1 MKMKKI
7 AGKMLGLAL
16 LGAAL
21 LLWAWP
27 EEQEAS
33 VSVHRIPVVGVEEA
47 TAATVSRM
55 IRFSGVTR
63 AEKRAVLSFSAPGRL
78 ASRGVEVGDRVRG
91 GKAVARLDKGEF
103 LNAVNSAEA
112 VLGEL
117 KIRVEQGERDLR
129 RVERLVSVKAATS
142 EELERVA
149 AAAAALKAAH
159 SAAAARLNEAR
170 RRLAETTLRTPFTGT
185 VTAVLLEP
193 GEWAGPG
200 RAVVEMS
207 GEGGVELRVEVP
219 ESVVVRLKTGQTV
232 TASLPF
238 VDNLHVAGRITSV
251 ARAAASSGR
260 LFPVVVDLERVEAL
274 APGMTAELLVEI
286 ETEGALTIPLR
297 AVLNSGSSRPGAFRV
312 REDGRVSRIALR
324 LGQIV
329 DDRVVVHGDLGAGD
343 AVVVDGHTTLSDGDV
358 VEVRS

>member
-1 MKMKKI
+1 MKLKKI
-7 AGKMLGLAL
+7 AGKMLGLAF

-33 VSVHRIPVVGVEEA
+33 TAVHRIPVVGVEEA
-47 TAATVSRM
+47 RVASVSRV

-63 AEKRAVLSFSAPGRL
+63 AEKRAVLSFAAPGRL
-78 ASRGVEVGDRVRG
+78 ASRSVEVGDRVRG
-91 GKAVARLDKGEF
+91 GVAVARLDKGEF

-112 VLGEL
+112 AVGEL
-117 KIRVEQGERDLR
+117 TIRVEQGERDLR

-142 EELERVA
+142 EEQERVA

-159 SAAAARLNEAR
+159 QAATARLNEAR
-170 RRLAETTLRTPFTGT
+170 RRLGEAALRAPFSGT

-200 RAVVEMS
+200 RPVVEMS

-219 ESVVVRLKTGQTV
+219 ESVVVRLRTGQAV
-232 TASLPF
+232 TAALPF
-238 VDNLHVAGRITSV
+238 ADNLQVDGRITSV
-251 ARAAASSGR
+251 ARAASASGR

-297 AVLNSGSSRPGAFRV
+297 AVLSSGSSRPGAFRV
-312 REDGRVSRIALR
+312 RDGRVSRISLR

-329 DDRVVVHGDLGAGD
+329 GDRVVVQGDLGAGD
-343 AVVVDGHTTLSDGDV
+343 RVVVDGHTILSDGDV